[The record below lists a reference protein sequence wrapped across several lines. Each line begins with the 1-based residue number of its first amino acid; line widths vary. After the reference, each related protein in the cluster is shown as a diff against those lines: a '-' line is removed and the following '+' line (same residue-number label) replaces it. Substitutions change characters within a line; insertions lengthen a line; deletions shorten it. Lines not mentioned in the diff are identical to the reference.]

1 MPWATSAHPLPT
13 DCDRPHYQQPTTVRC
28 RPLRQPAARTIM
40 LHGLQLLLGL
50 LSAVWAD
57 SVGPGPGPSVWPK
70 PSRSEE
76 AAGGGAAVS
85 FTNISFALTAD
96 SSDGVL
102 RKAAARYRGIIL
114 AQSAGLRVPAAVP
127 GRGQGY
133 QVTLQV
139 ENNSVPLSPGQMK
152 EAYKLDATAAGCTI
166 SSQSV
171 WGALRGLE
179 TLAQLVEPAAAGFQL
194 SPIVISDTP

>member
-1 MPWATSAHPLPT
+1 
-13 DCDRPHYQQPTTVRC
+13 
-28 RPLRQPAARTIM
+28 M

-70 PSRSEE
+70 PSRSE
-76 AAGGGAAVS
+76 AAGGGGAAAVS

-133 QVTLQV
+133 QVTLEVRLQV